1 MPEDAAENNT
11 GGLKKIERDDR
22 GELLAYLHGREEP
35 ERNAKVA
42 RCFPWSLQDGYVSVR
57 NKDGKEIAL
66 LTTLDGLD
74 AATRQIIE
82 EELRDKIFVPKIRR
96 ITRYRAEFD
105 VIYITAETDRG
116 DVTFQIRNRDDVRLL
131 SARRALFRDVDGNVY
146 EVEDVAAL
154 DRASQRHIEQYF

>member
-1 MPEDAAENNT
+1 MPEDAADDNT
-11 GGLKKIERDDR
+11 GELKKIERDVR

-42 RCFPWSLQDGYVSVR
+42 RCFPWSLREGYVSVCT
-57 NKDGKEIAL
+57 KEGKEIAL
-66 LTTLDGLD
+66 LTSLDGLD
-74 AATRQIIE
+74 AATREIIE
-82 EELRDKIFVPKIRR
+82 EELRDKIFVPKIQR

-116 DVTFQIRNRDDVRLL
+116 DVTFQIRNRDDVRVL

-146 EVEDVAAL
+146 EVEDLAAL
-154 DRASQRHIEQYF
+154 DRASQRHIDQYF